1 MPAGYRVTLGDGAL
15 DTGDT
20 ISGGLIEFTTDRVLG
35 TGSWVWSG
43 DWEGNTFVDEEE
55 PGTYYLATD
64 GNVYFVPDYGP
75 VTTLESAT
83 ALNPPTYFEPDGTVD
98 GTIGDD
104 VMSLG
109 YEDDQED
116 RITKGDDIIA
126 AGEGND
132 IVSAGAGDDTV
143 YGGAGN
149 DIING
154 NGGNDVLFG
163 GDGNDTLIGG
173 IGNDSLDGGLGN
185 DLLDGGTGDDVIDAG
200 DGNNSVIGGA
210 GYDIITAGSGNDTLT
225 GNAGIDSIYAGDGA
239 DLVYGGSSNDFID
252 GGAGDDTIFG
262 EGGDDSILGGGG
274 NDVIYGDDTAP
285 ATTTTETMSWSAQ
298 GTAGSDVRNGFT
310 QNTGQMN
317 VSVSFRDDGSLSST
331 QISNDPIYT
340 GDGTTSTSSLEILGE
355 AADTSTTVFD
365 FAADPESGVS
375 DNVVDVGFWITD
387 IDAVDDGTNDFR
399 DQVILTAYNSDG
411 VEVPVTLTAAGN
423 ETIDGQTATAAYTND
438 EPDQAAGAVYVQV
451 AGPVASI
458 VIDFNNADGGTTNH
472 AIWVSDLTYTTTV
485 DAPGDDRIDGGDGE
499 DILYGGGGNDTLLGG
514 ADNDQLFGGDG
525 NDQLVGGT
533 GDDQLF
539 GGDGND
545 TIDGDAGAD
554 EIYGGL
560 GDDSVNGGDGNDLI
574 YGDAGADVLEGGGG
588 NDIIFGGDGSDDISG
603 GDGDDTLHGDLG
615 DDTLYGGAGADV
627 LFGGAGTN
635 TLDGGADQDTF
646 VITDDSGSNIITG
659 GEAGDD
665 LDTVDMAAVSDNVTV
680 TFDAAESGSAEHG
693 TNTTTFSEIEAITT
707 GTGDDTIT
715 GDAGDVTISTGAGD
729 DIIDVGAGNQ
739 VIYAGEGNDSIST
752 GSGDDIIFGGDGDDT
767 IDGGLGADWIDAG
780 AGNDTITFSDGDT
793 IFGGDG
799 DDTFNYADLGEPTNG
814 TIFISGGS
822 DDETPG
828 GGDTLNLGKN
838 ADWSTLDATDD
849 GSGSFAGSITMD
861 DGTVLNFTEIENIIC
876 FTPGTLIATPRG
888 ARDIASLRPGDFVV
902 TRDHG
907 MQPIRW
913 IESRTVPARGRF
925 APIRITPGVVTGLER
940 DLLVSPQ
947 HRMLFQ
953 GFRAELL
960 FGESEVLAA
969 AKHLVDGVSVTQEE
983 TDTVTY
989 VHMMFDQHEIV
1000 FAEGA
1005 ATESF
1010 HPGDLSITAISD
1022 PAREELFAIFPEL
1035 RSHLGAYG
1043 QTARRCLKRHET
1055 ELLLV

>member
-1 MPAGYRVTLGDGAL
+1 
-15 DTGDT
+15 
-20 ISGGLIEFTTDRVLG
+20 
-35 TGSWVWSG
+35 
-43 DWEGNTFVDEEE
+43 
-55 PGTYYLATD
+55 
-64 GNVYFVPDYGP
+64 
-75 VTTLESAT
+75 
-83 ALNPPTYFEPDGTVD
+83 
-98 GTIGDD
+98 
-104 VMSLG
+104 
-109 YEDDQED
+109 
-116 RITKGDDIIA
+116 
-126 AGEGND
+126 
-132 IVSAGAGDDTV
+132 
-143 YGGAGN
+143 
-149 DIING
+149 
-154 NGGNDVLFG
+154 
-163 GDGNDTLIGG
+163 
-173 IGNDSLDGGLGN
+173 
-185 DLLDGGTGDDVIDAG
+185 
-200 DGNNSVIGGA
+200 
-210 GYDIITAGSGNDTLT
+210 
-225 GNAGIDSIYAGDGA
+225 
-239 DLVYGGSSNDFID
+239 
-252 GGAGDDTIFG
+252 
-262 EGGDDSILGGGG
+262 
-274 NDVIYGDDTAP
+274 
-285 ATTTTETMSWSAQ
+285 
-298 GTAGSDVRNGFT
+298 
-310 QNTGQMN
+310 
-317 VSVSFRDDGSLSST
+317 
-331 QISNDPIYT
+331 
-340 GDGTTSTSSLEILGE
+340 
-355 AADTSTTVFD
+355 
-365 FAADPESGVS
+365 
-375 DNVVDVGFWITD
+375 
-387 IDAVDDGTNDFR
+387 
-399 DQVILTAYNSDG
+399 
-411 VEVPVTLTAAGN
+411 
-423 ETIDGQTATAAYTND
+423 
-438 EPDQAAGAVYVQV
+438 
-451 AGPVASI
+451 
-458 VIDFNNADGGTTNH
+458 
-472 AIWVSDLTYTTTV
+472 
-485 DAPGDDRIDGGDGE
+485 
-499 DILYGGGGNDTLLGG
+499 
-514 ADNDQLFGGDG
+514 
-525 NDQLVGGT
+525 
-533 GDDQLF
+533 
-539 GGDGND
+539 
-545 TIDGDAGAD
+545 AGAD

-574 YGDAGADVLEGGGG
+574 YGDAGADVLEGGDG

-659 GEAGDD
+659 GETGDD

-693 TNTTTFSEIEAITT
+693 TNTTTFSEIEAVTT
-707 GTGDDTIT
+707 GTGDDTVT
-715 GDAGDVTISTGAGD
+715 GVAGDVTISTGAGD

-752 GSGDDIIFGGDGDDT
+752 GTGDDIIFGGDGDDT

-793 IFGGDG
+793 LFGGDG
-799 DDTFNYADLGEPTNG
+799 DDTFNYADLGEPTDG

-838 ADWSTLDATDD
+838 ADWSTLDVTDD
-849 GSGSFAGSITMD
+849 GSGSF
-861 DGTVLNFTEIENIIC
+861 
-876 FTPGTLIATPRG
+876 G

-983 TDTVTY
+983 SDTVTY